1 MAAAK
6 VTATFREFVPV
17 LVGDQVLPDDIRIAI
32 ARKVPAEKSKKAS
45 ARANKTRA
53 TEAQAAERNA
63 QPKSD
68 KDVATTF
75 ARLDL
80 LLSIVR
86 DQAASEAGRRRAAS
100 DIAEFFLPKAHGR
113 KRTKFPPDEFGF
125 SVDPQLAK
133 EFRDIRWK
141 IACLLLEKDKLSPE
155 AFAKRVGKC
164 FARLNAIRLV
174 LQPPDPS
181 KYSKK
186 AFELDKE
193 RVRSLG
199 ERRASKD
206 ILGPEADMEE
216 ARRIVRLESCRA
228 WPEKADRARLEEL
241 RQKKLAFDKG
251 FGVPLTPA
259 EATRYRYLSLFYPPD
274 PPPAPLESFPE
285 FLETHPFV
293 TEWPYP
299 WIVGNPNYP
308 EPS

>member
-1 MAAAK
+1 VAAAK

-141 IACLLLEKDKLSPE
+141 VACLVLEKDRLPPDI
-155 AFAKRVGKC
+155 FAKKVSQGSELAKNITHRWSV
-164 FARLNAIRLV
+164 R
-174 LQPPDPS
+174 Q
-181 KYSKK
+181 YSTPGGPGSI
-186 AFELDKE
+186 
-193 RVRSLG
+193 VR
-199 ERRASKD
+199 EK
-206 ILGPEADMEE
+206 LGPAVD
-216 ARRIVRLESCRA
+216 
-228 WPEKADRARLEEL
+228 
-241 RQKKLAFDKG
+241 LAPGRSTIGCSQPQPRKEG
-251 FGVPLTPA
+251 PCSTCC
-259 EATRYRYLSLFYPPD
+259 
-274 PPPAPLESFPE
+274 
-285 FLETHPFV
+285 
-293 TEWPYP
+293 
-299 WIVGNPNYP
+299 
-308 EPS
+308 